1 MLKMTIEERQVR
13 FADATTEED
22 MLKVLTPEE
31 ARQFILESNL
41 MDYITGASKIQ
52 IGDYDFTAWTREDLE
67 DGYRY
72 YKEQKEYYADA
83 KLDILQYMC
92 NCYEIAMLLIKGEYV
107 SRG

>member
-1 MLKMTIEERQVR
+1 MLKMTIEERQVK

-31 ARQFILESNL
+31 IRQFILESSF
-41 MDYITGASKIQ
+41 MDYLMETKQPKVGE
-52 IGDYDFTAWTREDLE
+52 YDFSAWTNEDLE

-83 KLDILQYMC
+83 KLDVLQYMC
-92 NCYEIAMLLIKGEYV
+92 NCYEIAMLLIKGEYI